1 MYRKRGCVEMLE
13 PELLGRVPESECD
26 GAQVFR
32 TADEVAEKKRL
43 GIHVLLLLFSM
54 FLSSPQ
60 NGMLSGSSGGPKRTA
75 HYGP

>member
-54 FLSSPQ
+54 FLSCP
-60 NGMLSGSSGGPKRTA
+60 PKRNA
-75 HYGP
+75 IGF